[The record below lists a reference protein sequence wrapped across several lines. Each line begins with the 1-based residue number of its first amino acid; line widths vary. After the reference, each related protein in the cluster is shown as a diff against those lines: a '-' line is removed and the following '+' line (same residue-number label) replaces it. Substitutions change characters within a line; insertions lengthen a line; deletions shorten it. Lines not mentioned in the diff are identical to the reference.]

1 MTRARRKPNVPAGGS
16 WTAEKQHDRGN
27 AFSLPWG
34 SSISLVLSQGVPHY
48 TKHESHDI
56 VIIILLGVGKN
67 VNIICKIIQ
76 GILRYTEKE
85 KRIALKLRTI
95 AVSIPVRTVLREV
108 CNVTQR
114 RKYL

>member
-1 MTRARRKPNVPAGGS
+1 MRRIRMTRARRKPNVPAGGS

-27 AFSLPWG
+27 ALPLSWG

-56 VIIILLGVGKN
+56 IIIIVLGVGKN

-76 GILRYTEKE
+76 KHAFLILRFELNFG
-85 KRIALKLRTI
+85 IFANPVDKL
-95 AVSIPVRTVLREV
+95 SL
-108 CNVTQR
+108 Q
-114 RKYL
+114 